1 MQATEVSRFV
11 WSGLQQ
17 ATISRDPQ
25 IAGVIPQSVVFEI
38 VYVLQSQYSLT
49 SRQAAAVVDAVTKF
63 PGMKIVDDC
72 PWKRVLEL
80 WPDPL
85 SGLTDATIVALA
97 SRIDTTPLR
106 RSIGSSRTSSKGS
119 ASTRV
124 FEERSRANQQHIV
137 TLRPVTPEVAGSS
150 LVGPANRNT
159 NFLSCLGFLR
169 MPMWAVRG
177 LPHKSGWWIPARSAS
192 NSSHSE
198 C

>member
-1 MQATEVSRFV
+1 VRSVVAGANVFVSFFV
-11 WSGLQQ
+11 ERNKTQQ
-17 ATISRDPQ
+17 DAALRLLAAAEEGE

-97 SRIDTTPLR
+97 
-106 RSIGSSRTSSKGS
+106 
-119 ASTRV
+119 
-124 FEERSRANQQHIV
+124 V
-137 TLRPVTPEVAGSS
+137 TNRYDAVATFD
-150 LVGPANRNT
+150 RK
-159 NFLSCLGFLR
+159 LSNKLQGF
-169 MPMWAVRG
+169 G
-177 LPHKSGWWIPARSAS
+177 LDAYF
-192 NSSHSE
+192 
-198 C
+198 